1 MSQQASGDA
10 AREPDGDAAR
20 AAASEGLP
28 DAIETLLLGH
38 PAVLDRDEVTRGAQV
53 SLVGARRFWHALGFR
68 LSEDDETRFA
78 EADIAALRRVACL
91 VRDGEVSEHLALAM
105 TRALG
110 RTADRLAVWQT
121 QLVAEA
127 LTPGADQQAS
137 ARAAAEAAAPDGASP
152 DLEVARAAATW
163 LLERV
168 DELEPLLVYAW
179 RRHLTSAI
187 ALMLADA
194 GEASGPLAS
203 APPRVV
209 GFADLVA
216 FTSLVSRMSE
226 REVGELVQRFEMLA
240 SDVVTT
246 HGGRVIKTLGDEI
259 LFAHTDVSAAA
270 AIALDIVAATEEDD
284 LLPQVRVGMAQGR
297 VVSRLGDVFGTT
309 VNTASRL
316 TALAPP
322 GTVYV
327 DGALAQLLST
337 VSGFAMTELRRRH
350 LRGIGMVT
358 PSELW
363 RAPGERRTAPR
374 SGGVPAR
381 RL

>member
-1 MSQQASGDA
+1 MPEA
-10 AREPDGDAAR
+10 
-20 AAASEGLP
+20 
-28 DAIETLLLGH
+28 ET
-38 PAVLDRDEVTRGAQV
+38 
-53 SLVGARRFWHALGFR
+53 VGAGP
-68 LSEDDETRFA
+68 DPG
-78 EADIAALRRVACL
+78 AAL
-91 VRDGEVSEHLALAM
+91 
-105 TRALG
+105 
-110 RTADRLAVWQT
+110 
-121 QLVAEA
+121 
-127 LTPGADQQAS
+127 
-137 ARAAAEAAAPDGASP
+137 PDGARP
-152 DLEVARAAATW
+152 DLAVARAAAAW

-194 GEASGPLAS
+194 GEATSPLAS

-209 GFADLVA
+209 GFADLVS
-216 FTSLVSRMSE
+216 FTALVSRMSE
-226 REVGELVQRFEMLA
+226 QEVGELVQRFEMLA

-246 HGGRVIKTLGDEI
+246 HGGRVIKTLGDEV

-309 VNTASRL
+309 VNIASRL
-316 TALAPP
+316 TELAPP

-337 VSGFAMTELRRRH
+337 VSGFTMTELRRRH

-363 RAPGERRTAPR
+363 RASGERRTVPR
-374 SGGVPAR
+374 SGGPPDR